1 MTRSRYAEGVDPLLA
16 DRIAVVVATFAE
28 VSATWVFGSVARG
41 EERPD
46 SDIDVAVL
54 PSGAGMTFDRQLT
67 LAARLEAVTGR
78 RVDLV
83 VLGLREL
90 VLCHEVLTLGCLVHE
105 ADRERRID
113 FVSDALV
120 RASDFM
126 PTWRLAHE
134 GWMDGWRRSIQ
145 GLR

>member
-1 MTRSRYAEGVDPLLA
+1 MDHVLAE
-16 DRIAVVVATFAE
+16 RIAVVVATFPE
-28 VSATWVFGSVARG
+28 VAATWVFGSVVRGDAR
-41 EERPD
+41 ED

-54 PSGAGMTFDRQLT
+54 LSGAGMTLDRQLT
-67 LAARLEAVTGR
+67 LAARLEVVTAR

-105 ADRERRID
+105 ADRECRID

-120 RASDFM
+120 RVSDFM
-126 PTWRLAHE
+126 PTWRRAHE
-134 GWMDGWRRSIQ
+134 GWMDGWRRSIE